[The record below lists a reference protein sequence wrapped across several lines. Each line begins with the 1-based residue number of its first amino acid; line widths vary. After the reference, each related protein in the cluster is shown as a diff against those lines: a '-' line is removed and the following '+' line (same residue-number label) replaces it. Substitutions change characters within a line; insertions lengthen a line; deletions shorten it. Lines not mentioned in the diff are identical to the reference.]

1 MSRESFGRKMDEKIR
16 EMVAEIIA
24 TEISDPRLTLVTVTG
39 ARVSPDR
46 SVATVYVSASPD
58 RYDEVLEGLE
68 SARGRIR
75 SALGRTLK
83 WRVTPELRFFIDE
96 SVDTGARIAE
106 ALLDVPPTLLDGQGA
121 LPSVDEGDEE

>member
-1 MSRESFGRKMDEKIR
+1 MSRDSFGRKMDEKIR

-24 TEISDPRLTLVTVTG
+24 TEISDPRLELITVTG
-39 ARVSPDR
+39 AKVSSDR

-68 SARGRIR
+68 SARGRVR
-75 SALGRTLK
+75 SALGRTLN

-96 SVDTGARIAE
+96 SVDAGARMAE
-106 ALLDVPPTLLDGQGA
+106 ALLVVPPTLLDGQGA
-121 LPSVDEGDEE
+121 EPSVDEDDEE